1 MENLHIPLLYLS
13 LNILLQHTHQIQ
25 LHILVDFAV
34 AGEGTAAFFVA
45 AEGADEVRAFD
56 LFVEVTDKA
65 AAGQV
70 GGCDF
75 VERADFLLAGGWA
88 LTGLSFYQNLKNGHF
103 RSPRCT
109 R

>member
-1 MENLHIPLLYLS
+1 M
-13 LNILLQHTHQIQ
+13 
-25 LHILVDFAV
+25 
-34 AGEGTAAFFVA
+34 A
-45 AEGADEVRAFD
+45 AEGADEVQVFD

-88 LTGLSFYQNLKNGHF
+88 LTGFFFWSKPQKWSLLVTFSYYNCECFSRIARNSQ
-103 RSPRCT
+103 
-109 R
+109 